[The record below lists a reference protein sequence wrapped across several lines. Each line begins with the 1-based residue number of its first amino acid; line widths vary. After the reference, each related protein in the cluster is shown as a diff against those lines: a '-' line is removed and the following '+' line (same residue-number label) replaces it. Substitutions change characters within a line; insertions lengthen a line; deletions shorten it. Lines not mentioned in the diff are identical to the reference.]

1 MKKTIILL
9 ALFLVNMSITA
20 QKFGHFDYMEVLSAM
35 PEFATVQSEMETL
48 AKQYEDDLKRMQDE
62 FQKKKG
68 TLEQQKNLLP
78 NIRQRQEQELQTL
91 LQRIEQTYADSEQA
105 LQKANAEKMKPL
117 ADKIAVYIKVFLRLT
132 RRVNARAAVARH
144 GDSAAWS
151 FVAADRQDHRVS
163 RSLDAAL
170 FRVYIF
176 YRFIRAE
183 LCYHCVGL
191 DGNA

>member
-20 QKFGHFDYMEVLSAM
+20 QKFGHFDYMEVLSAI

-62 FQKKKG
+62 FQEKKG
-68 TLEQQKNLLP
+68 ALEQQKNLLP

-117 ADKIAVYIKVFLRLT
+117 ADKIAVAVEKVCEE
-132 RRVNARAAVARH
+132 
-144 GDSAAWS
+144 GDY
-151 FVAADRQDHRVS
+151 
-163 RSLDAAL
+163 
-170 FRVYIF
+170 VYILNTNTGIPF
-176 YRFIRAE
+176 HINAKHSTD
-183 LCYHCVGL
+183 LTADVKKALGL
-191 DGNA
+191 